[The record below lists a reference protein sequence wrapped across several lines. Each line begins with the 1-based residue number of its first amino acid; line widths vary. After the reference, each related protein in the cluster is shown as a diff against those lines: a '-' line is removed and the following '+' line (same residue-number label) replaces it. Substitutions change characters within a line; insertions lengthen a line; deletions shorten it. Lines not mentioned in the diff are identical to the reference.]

1 MAEDIRDRQHV
12 SHEDILGLNFIKDP
26 GIFVYRRHY
35 RQGLRSHIMEVLGSE
50 AMENETKGIIID
62 GSRHYPRAEPVKM
75 LRIFR
80 TRFNSLREAEEELK
94 RVRIVAAYLAPD
106 HIGRPGEFLVHYL
119 MGGKGE
125 ILLCGLQEYVKGEI
139 LDPWSLLD
147 SDHVAGT
154 LCDMGLDNSKDAA
167 TKRDKWLLSVREKA
181 RSLVG
186 KLRQMIVEAHH
197 VPDLAGIGNLL
208 VTRTGNIKLVD
219 INNISRVSFD
229 SEITLDDRGYPVCD
243 KSIEALSLLEKK
255 LLGRTDLGDDSIYKV
270 FLDPERMKEVR
281 AAEKAFYLSMEEE
294 GSQPWSFR
302 PQSHS

>member
-1 MAEDIRDRQHV
+1 MAEDVRDQAHLNHDDML
-12 SHEDILGLNFIKDP
+12 SLNFIRDS
-26 GIFVYRRHY
+26 GTYFYRRHY
-35 RQGLRSHIMEVLGSE
+35 RQGLRSHIMEVLGAE
-50 AMENETKGIIID
+50 ALENETRGIIIE

-80 TRFNSLREAEEELK
+80 TRFNTLREAEEELK
-94 RVRIVAAYLAPD
+94 RVRIITAYLAPD
-106 HIGRPGEFLVHYL
+106 HLGQPGEFLVHYV

-147 SDHVAGT
+147 SDHLAGT
-154 LCDMGLDNSKDAA
+154 FCDMGFEDSENADM
-167 TKRDKWLLSVREKA
+167 KRDRWLRSVREQA
-181 RSLVG
+181 RSFVG
-186 KLRQMIVEAHH
+186 KLRQMIAEAHY

-229 SEITLDDRGYPVCD
+229 SQITLDDRGYPVCD

-255 LLGRTDLGDDSIYKV
+255 LLGRADHEADPIYRV

-281 AAEKAFYLSMEEE
+281 AAEKAFYLSMEAE
-294 GSQPWSFR
+294 GREPWSFR
-302 PQSHS
+302 PESH